1 MATVYRF
8 RNMAQLLEEYCE
20 LEQQSIYF
28 SSPDQMN
35 DPMEGVRDIA
45 WNGDRIVWANLFRHY
60 FYCLNHALLDIK
72 FLGHLC
78 RFRAEFIPV
87 LGEWDREQ
95 SPQMEEMIETTWKK
109 IHDEFRFSLLVE
121 NLEKFERKVR
131 EGELQFYLYL
141 VHFHLIAAIQE
152 SHIKHGVADEEDR
165 IQWQHVPFDSLLKDN
180 TFFQLLSQLESE
192 HDGFPEKWF
201 SAMKSVSESRQLR
214 HKLSLS
220 RRGAEPS
227 EYNKHFL
234 LFDYTSAYVEQLSR
248 LLWTKWYGACFAK
261 SHYSSSMWSHYAD
274 GHKGACLIFETA
286 ETSSGSCLKL
296 SRPETPRSSRNDYT
310 EENRRYCTMPFHD
323 IDYKDRLESTD
334 FFRRLGRLS
343 IPTLMEVWYTG
354 EKGTIS
360 VSAAHLLSQT
370 DEDAWIKEYWNDFIK
385 STCIKST
392 DWKHEQEC
400 RLVQGGGLKEELGEN
415 ERLWN
420 YDFESLRGIIFGI
433 RTPDDDKLKIIEI
446 VQEKCLE
453 NARADFKF
461 YQASYSPHDGTIQK
475 RELSMF

>member
-8 RNMAQLLEEYCE
+8 RDMKQLLEEYCE

-28 SSPDQMN
+28 ASPEQMN
-35 DPMEGVRDIA
+35 DPMEGVRDIV

-60 FYCLNHALLDIK
+60 FFCLNHALLDIK
-72 FLGHLC
+72 FLGNLC

-95 SPQMEEMIETTWKK
+95 SPQLEEMIETSWKK
-109 IHDEFRFSLLVE
+109 IHDEFRLSLLTE

-131 EGELQFYLYL
+131 DDELLFYLYL
-141 VHFHLIAAIQE
+141 VHFHMIAAIQE
-152 SHIKHGVADEEDR
+152 SHIEHGVADEKER
-165 IQWQHVPFDSLLKDN
+165 THWQHVPLDPLLKDN
-180 TFFQLLSQLESE
+180 AFFELLSQLETE
-192 HDGFPEKWF
+192 HDGFSEKWF
-201 SAMKSVSESRQLR
+201 SAMKSVSESQRLR
-214 HKLSLS
+214 HKLNLS
-220 RRGAEPS
+220 GRGAEPI

-248 LLWTKWYGACFAK
+248 LLWTKWYGVCFAK

-274 GHKGACLIFETA
+274 GHEGACLIFETV
-286 ETSSGSCLKL
+286 ESSSGSSLEL
-296 SRPETPRSSRNDYT
+296 SRPEISRSSRNDYT
-310 EENRRYCTMPFHD
+310 EENRRYCTMSFRD
-323 IDYKDRLESTD
+323 IDYKDRPASTD
-334 FFRRLGRLS
+334 FFRRLGRLP
-343 IPTLMEVWYTG
+343 IPTLMDVWYTD

-360 VSAAHLLSQT
+360 ECSDHFLSQSE
-370 DEDAWIKEYWNDFIK
+370 EDAWMREYWNDFITD
-385 STCIKST
+385 TCIKST

-400 RLVQGGGLKEELGEN
+400 RLVQGGGAKEELSES

-433 RTPDDDKLKIIEI
+433 KTSDDDKLKIIEI

-453 NARADFKF
+453 ISRADFKF
-461 YQASYSPHDGTIQK
+461 YQAFYSPHDGTIQK
-475 RELSMF
+475 RELRIF